1 MSMPIARVFIKDLS
15 ANNFEL
21 DKNTSHHLKNVLRM
35 QPGEKIIVF
44 DGQGSKFSAT
54 INISGKKTSICK
66 HEPISVAAKPKLE
79 LHLVQTISRKERM
92 AFCIQ
97 KAVECGVSAIT
108 PVFSALSEV
117 KLNHERLEKKMQH
130 WQEVII
136 YACEQCG
143 QDWLPTLHRA
153 VQLNDF
159 IQNNASGLVCL
170 PGATLTTNQ
179 LEKNDN
185 YTILIGPESGF
196 SESEESLFKQKDW
209 QSISLGPLILRTETA
224 GIVAL
229 TQLHWL
235 SRT

>member
-1 MSMPIARVFIKDLS
+1 MPIARVFIKDLS
-15 ANNFEL
+15 SNNFEL

-44 DGQGSKFSAT
+44 DGQGNKFSAS

-66 HEPISVAAKPKLE
+66 HESISVAPKPKLE

-92 AFCIQ
+92 DFCIQ
-97 KAVECGVSAIT
+97 KAVECGVSVIT

-117 KLNHERLEKKMQH
+117 KLNRERLEKKMQH

-143 QDWLPTLHRA
+143 QDWLPALRPA

-159 IQNNASGLVCL
+159 IQHNSPGLVCL
-170 PGATLTTNQ
+170 PDATLTANK
-179 LEKNDN
+179 LEKTDN
-185 YTILIGPESGF
+185 YTVLIGPEAGF
-196 SESEESLFKQKDW
+196 SDLEESLFKQKDW

-229 TQLHWL
+229 TQLTLL
-235 SRT
+235 SRN